1 MYHIKTK
8 DKTYRLAW
16 IVALPLLLCL
26 LLSGCSGV
34 KKLSIFKEEV
44 KRQELNL
51 NKPSPLVLER
61 IKWHII
67 TSENAEE
74 VFAKLEA
81 EGIDPVLF
89 GLTDKDF
96 QLIAKNFA
104 QIRNQLKVTNE
115 LLDKYKEYYEG
126 DLEEENEKQ
135 T

>member
-1 MYHIKTK
+1 MFLTN
-8 DKTYRLAW
+8 
-16 IVALPLLLCL
+16 
-26 LLSGCSGV
+26 CSGV
-34 KKLSIFKEEV
+34 KSLSIFKEEV

-51 NKPSPLVLER
+51 NKPRPLVLER

-126 DLEEENEKQ
+126 DLENEDEK
-135 T
+135 

>member
-16 IVALPLLLCL
+16 IVALPLMLCL

-51 NKPSPLVLER
+51 HKPSPLVLER

-126 DLEEENEKQ
+126 DLENEDEK
-135 T
+135 

>member
-1 MYHIKTK
+1 MFLTN
-8 DKTYRLAW
+8 
-16 IVALPLLLCL
+16 
-26 LLSGCSGV
+26 CSGV
-34 KKLSIFKEEV
+34 KKLRIFKEEV

-51 NKPSPLVLER
+51 NKPNPLVLER

-126 DLEEENEKQ
+126 DLENEDEK
-135 T
+135 

>member
-1 MYHIKTK
+1 M
-8 DKTYRLAW
+8 
-16 IVALPLLLCL
+16 
-26 LLSGCSGV
+26 
-34 KKLSIFKEEV
+34 
-44 KRQELNL
+44 
-51 NKPSPLVLER
+51 NKPNPLVLER

-104 QIRNQLKVTNE
+104 QIRNQLKVANE

-126 DLEEENEKQ
+126 DLENEDEK
-135 T
+135 

>member
-1 MYHIKTK
+1 MLQRNLKLIGNV
-8 DKTYRLAW
+8 LG
-16 IVALPLLLCL
+16 LLILTIFL
-26 LLSGCSGV
+26 TNCSGV
-34 KKLSIFKEEV
+34 KSLSIFKEEV

-51 NKPSPLVLER
+51 NKPNPLVLER

-126 DLEEENEKQ
+126 DLENEDEK
-135 T
+135 

>member
-1 MYHIKTK
+1 MLQRNLKLIGNV
-8 DKTYRLAW
+8 LG
-16 IVALPLLLCL
+16 LLILTMFL
-26 LLSGCSGV
+26 TNCSGV
-34 KKLSIFKEEV
+34 KQLSIFKEEV
-44 KRQELNL
+44 KRQDLNL
-51 NKPSPLVLER
+51 DKPSPLVLER

-126 DLEEENEKQ
+126 DLENKDEK
-135 T
+135 

>member
-16 IVALPLLLCL
+16 IVALPLMLCL

-51 NKPSPLVLER
+51 NKPNPLVLER

-126 DLEEENEKQ
+126 DLENEDEN
-135 T
+135 

>member
-1 MYHIKTK
+1 MSWYSKSI
-8 DKTYRLAW
+8 
-16 IVALPLLLCL
+16 LCAVLVL

-34 KKLSIFKEEV
+34 KSLSIFKEEV

-51 NKPSPLVLER
+51 NKPNPLVLER

-126 DLEEENEKQ
+126 DLENEDEK
-135 T
+135 

>member
-8 DKTYRLAW
+8 DTTYRLAW

-44 KRQELNL
+44 KRQDLNL
-51 NKPSPLVLER
+51 EKPSPLVLER

-126 DLEEENEKQ
+126 DLENEDEK
-135 T
+135 

>member
-1 MYHIKTK
+1 MLQRNLKLIGNVLVSLTLILFL
-8 DKTYRLAW
+8 TN
-16 IVALPLLLCL
+16 
-26 LLSGCSGV
+26 CSGV
-34 KKLSIFKEEV
+34 KQLSIFKEEV

-51 NKPSPLVLER
+51 NKPDPLVLER

-74 VFAKLEA
+74 VFKKLEA

-115 LLDKYKEYYEG
+115 LLDKYKEYYEP
-126 DLEEENEKQ
+126 EKKEDVKDGE
-135 T
+135 

>member
-1 MYHIKTK
+1 MPWYSKSI
-8 DKTYRLAW
+8 
-16 IVALPLLLCL
+16 LCAVLVL

-34 KKLSIFKEEV
+34 KSLSIFKEEV

-61 IKWHII
+61 IKGHII

-81 EGIDPVLF
+81 EAIDPGLF

-126 DLEEENEKQ
+126 DLENEDEK
-135 T
+135 

>member
-1 MYHIKTK
+1 MLQRNLKLIGNV
-8 DKTYRLAW
+8 LG
-16 IVALPLLLCL
+16 LLILTMFL
-26 LLSGCSGV
+26 TNCSGV
-34 KKLSIFKEEV
+34 KQLSIFKEEV

-51 NKPSPLVLER
+51 NKPNPLVLER

-74 VFAKLEA
+74 VFKKLEE

-126 DLEEENEKQ
+126 ELKNE
-135 T
+135 

>member
-1 MYHIKTK
+1 MLQRNLKLIGNV
-8 DKTYRLAW
+8 LG
-16 IVALPLLLCL
+16 LLILTMFL
-26 LLSGCSGV
+26 TNCSGV
-34 KKLSIFKEEV
+34 KQLSIFKEEV
-44 KRQELNL
+44 KRQDLNL
-51 NKPSPLVLER
+51 DKPTPLVLER

-67 TSENAEE
+67 TSENVEE

-126 DLEEENEKQ
+126 DLEDKDEK
-135 T
+135 

>member
-51 NKPSPLVLER
+51 NKPNPLVLER

-126 DLEEENEKQ
+126 DLEEENEK
-135 T
+135 

>member
-1 MYHIKTK
+1 MLQRNLKLIGNVLVSLTLILFL
-8 DKTYRLAW
+8 TN
-16 IVALPLLLCL
+16 
-26 LLSGCSGV
+26 CSGV
-34 KKLSIFKEEV
+34 KQLSIFKEEV

-51 NKPSPLVLER
+51 NKPNPLVLER

-126 DLEEENEKQ
+126 DLENKDEK
-135 T
+135 

>member
-1 MYHIKTK
+1 MSWYSKSI
-8 DKTYRLAW
+8 
-16 IVALPLLLCL
+16 LCAVLVL

-34 KKLSIFKEEV
+34 KSLSIFKEEV

-51 NKPSPLVLER
+51 NKPNPLVLER

-115 LLDKYKEYYEG
+115 LLDKYKEYYEP
-126 DLEEENEKQ
+126 EKDKDVKDGE
-135 T
+135 

>member
-1 MYHIKTK
+1 MLQRNLKLIGNV
-8 DKTYRLAW
+8 LG
-16 IVALPLLLCL
+16 LLILTMFL
-26 LLSGCSGV
+26 TNCSGV
-34 KKLSIFKEEV
+34 KQLSIFKEEV

-51 NKPSPLVLER
+51 NKPNPLVLER

-126 DLEEENEKQ
+126 ELKNE
-135 T
+135 

>member
-126 DLEEENEKQ
+126 DLENKDEK
-135 T
+135 

>member
-1 MYHIKTK
+1 MPWYSKSI
-8 DKTYRLAW
+8 
-16 IVALPLLLCL
+16 LCAVLVL
-26 LLSGCSGV
+26 LLSGWSGV
-34 KKLSIFKEEV
+34 KSLSIFKEEV

-126 DLEEENEKQ
+126 DLENEDEK
-135 T
+135 

>member
-8 DKTYRLAW
+8 DTTYRLAW

-51 NKPSPLVLER
+51 NKPNPLVLER

-126 DLEEENEKQ
+126 DLDDKDEK
-135 T
+135 

>member
-1 MYHIKTK
+1 MPSYCKSI
-8 DKTYRLAW
+8 
-16 IVALPLLLCL
+16 LCAVLVL

-34 KKLSIFKEEV
+34 KSLSIFKEEV

-126 DLEEENEKQ
+126 DLENEDEK
-135 T
+135 

>member
-1 MYHIKTK
+1 MPWYSKSI
-8 DKTYRLAW
+8 
-16 IVALPLLLCL
+16 LCAVLVL

-34 KKLSIFKEEV
+34 KSLSIFKEEV

-51 NKPSPLVLER
+51 DKPSPLVLER

-67 TSENAEE
+67 TSENVEE

-115 LLDKYKEYYEG
+115 LLDKYKEYYEP
-126 DLEEENEKQ
+126 EKDKDVKDGE
-135 T
+135 